1 MSPKDRASIAIVGAG
16 YMGGGMAQVFASA
29 GHKVSIF
36 DIDAETAK
44 RSFDRLISESE
55 TFEELGLFA
64 PGSVETIRKNLSYK
78 ETIEEVVATADYI
91 AEVVPE
97 VVEIKKDVFEKICAA
112 AKPDAII
119 ASNTSAIPISKLAA
133 FVTNPSRFL
142 GVHWVNPAP
151 FIPGVEIISSP
162 ETTEE
167 VLVSVEEMIGNLGKV
182 TSRVSDVS
190 GFILNRLQFAL
201 YKEASTMVEEGVGT
215 PQQIDAVVSNTFGFR
230 LALFG
235 PFAIAD
241 MAGLDVFAGAYKSLH
256 EAYGERFAVP
266 EGLQRK
272 VNEGDFGLKTGGGFA
287 GLDASKKD
295 EIVAYR
301 NRAYAALLQLKK
313 ELGPPPGFPK
323 P

>member
-1 MSPKDRASIAIVGAG
+1 VNSKELKRIAIVGAG
-16 YMGGGMAQVFASA
+16 YMGGGMAQVFALH
-29 GHKVSIF
+29 GHRVSIF
-36 DIDAETAK
+36 DIDAETTK
-44 RSFDRLISESE
+44 RSYERLISESR
-55 TFEELGLFA
+55 TFEELGLIA
-64 PGSVETIRKNLSYK
+64 PGSAEIIVGNLSYS
-78 ETIEEVVATADYI
+78 ESIEEVVADADYI

-97 VVEIKKDVFEKICAA
+97 VIETKQEVLEKICVA

-119 ASNTSAIPISKLAA
+119 ATNTSAIPISKLAA
-133 FVTNPSRFL
+133 FVTNPTRFL

-162 ETTEE
+162 HTTEE
-167 VLVSVEEMIGNLGKV
+167 VLLVVEDMIGNLGKV
-182 TSRVSDVS
+182 TSRVSDVA

-215 PQQIDAVVSNTFGFR
+215 PQEIDAIVSNTFGFR

-241 MAGLDVFAGAYKSLH
+241 MAGLDVFAGAYKSLS

-266 EGLQRK
+266 QSLQKR
-272 VNEGDFGLKTGGGFA
+272 VNEGDFGLKTGGGLA
-287 GLDASKKD
+287 GLDASKRD

-301 NRAYAALLQLKK
+301 NRAYAALSQLKK